1 MAFGASYLP
10 PVAEGERDP
19 THYVPELSRRARGFT
34 TRAMLRAFGRSG
46 IAEMVERHCRLAKLI
61 ADRAAEEP
69 GIAILNEVVLNQ
81 AVLRFGDDDEK
92 TLATIAQL
100 QKDGVAFAGG
110 SKWRERWMM
119 RISVSGYSTTEEDAK
134 RTAEAI
140 KSAWR
145 QVRGRN
151 E

>member
-34 TRAMLRAFGRSG
+34 TWTLLRHFGRAG
-46 IAEMVERHCRLAKLI
+46 IADLVERCCRLAALI
-61 ADRAAEEP
+61 AERVAAEP
-69 GIAILNEVVLNQ
+69 GIQVINEVTLNQ
-81 AVLRFGDDDEK
+81 VVLRFGDDDEK

-100 QKDGVAFAGG
+100 QKDGIAFAGG
-110 SKWRERWMM
+110 SKWRERWLM
-119 RISVSGYSTTEEDAK
+119 RISVSGYSTTEADAE
-134 RTAEAI
+134 RAAEAI
-140 KSAWR
+140 RSAWR
-145 QVRGRN
+145 AVRGRN